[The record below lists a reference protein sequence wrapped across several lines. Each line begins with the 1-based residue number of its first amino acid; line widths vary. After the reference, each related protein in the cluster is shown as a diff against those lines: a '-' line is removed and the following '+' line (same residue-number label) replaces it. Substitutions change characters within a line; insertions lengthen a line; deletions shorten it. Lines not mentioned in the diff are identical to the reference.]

1 MPIALAFALTLFNMV
16 SIGATRVLVTLYA
29 LNLGAQPLTIGL
41 LAATFAVFP
50 MLLSWQTGKISDRL
64 GPRRPLTFGAAI
76 GVCGLLLAHFVPSLT
91 VIFIAVAL
99 SGLAATFYNVSLQNL
114 IGTLSNA
121 GNRARN
127 YSNYSMVIAVANA
140 AGPLFAGFSIDRWG
154 HATAFLC
161 IAGLLVV
168 PVVLLLVWGGILPG
182 GRRDRGPARSI
193 RHTLMN
199 PKMWPV
205 LAASGI
211 AQSGIELFQ
220 VYLPVY
226 AHEQGLSA
234 SAIGAIIATSAAGGF
249 LARLLLT
256 RLIAWGN
263 EEKVLAFALLVG
275 ALAFVAVPFFKTA
288 LVLSIVAFI
297 FGFGINTTQPIALM
311 LLYARSPEGRSGEAL
326 GLRFAL
332 DNTARLVGPIV
343 FGMVATALGLGAVFW
358 LDALVLGAG
367 ALITRADARRRERKG
382 RDEER
387 ARMKD
392 EG

>member
-1 MPIALAFALTLFNMV
+1 MPIVLAFALTLFNMV

-29 LNLGAQPLTIGL
+29 LSLGAQPLTIGV

-50 MLLSWQTGKISDRL
+50 MLLSWKTGKISDRL
-64 GPRRPLTFGAAI
+64 GPRRPLTFGALI
-76 GVCGLLLAHFVPSLT
+76 GVAGLLLAYFVPTLT
-91 VIFIAVAL
+91 VVFIAAAL

-127 YSNYSMVIAVANA
+127 YSNYAMVIAFANA
-140 AGPLFAGFSIDRWG
+140 AGPLIAGFSIDRWG
-154 HATAFLC
+154 HAPTFLC
-161 IAGLLVV
+161 VAALLAV
-168 PVVLLLVWGGILPG
+168 PIVLLAAWGGILPRG
-182 GRRDRGPARSI
+182 KRDSGPSRSVW
-193 RHTLMN
+193 HMVTN
-199 PKMWPV
+199 PRIWPV
-205 LAASGI
+205 LAASSI

-263 EEKVLAFALLVG
+263 EEKVLAFALLAG
-275 ALAFVAVPFFKTA
+275 ALTFVAVPFFKTGP
-288 LVLSIVAFI
+288 VLSVIAFV
-297 FGFGINTTQPIALM
+297 FGFGINCTQPIALM

-326 GLRFAL
+326 GLRFAI
-332 DNTARLVGPIV
+332 DHAARLVGPVV
-343 FGMVATALGLGAVFW
+343 FGMVASAFGLGAVFW
-358 LDALVLGAG
+358 TSALVLGAG
-367 ALITRADARRRERKG
+367 GAISHADATKRRV
-382 RDEER
+382 R
-387 ARMKD
+387 AKD
-392 EG
+392 E